1 MDELFETN
9 PDFTCK
15 YDMRRC
21 TVNGKKMYCTKE
33 RIADKDMPDG
43 WYKAEVRSSDHSD
56 KWCTIEPSVAVN
68 HVATLVS
75 DRPFKFIDQY
85 NVRGHIYPYIAV
97 SGYDVDFDPD
107 LDASDED
114 PTTELD

>member
-15 YDMRRC
+15 YDMRCC
-21 TVNGKKMYCTKE
+21 TVNGRKMYCTKE

-43 WYKAEVRSSDHSD
+43 WYKADVRSSDHSD
-56 KWCTIEPSVAVN
+56 KWSTIEPSVAVN

-75 DRPFKFIDQY
+75 DRPFKFIDKY
-85 NVRGHIYPYIAV
+85 NVRGRIYPYIAV